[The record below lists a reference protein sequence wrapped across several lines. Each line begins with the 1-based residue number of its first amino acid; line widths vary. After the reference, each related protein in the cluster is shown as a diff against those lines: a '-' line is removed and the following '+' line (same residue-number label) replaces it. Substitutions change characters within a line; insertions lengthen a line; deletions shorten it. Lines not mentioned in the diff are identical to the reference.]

1 MGDEIYREIFSRNLR
16 KYMELNDK
24 KQNDIIRDLGINKS
38 TISSWVN
45 GTKLPRMDKVDAL
58 AKYFGVKRSD
68 LIEDKPA
75 NKEPDPQPAYYTDS
89 ETARL
94 AQEMFEDP
102 DMRSLFSMKRNMD
115 PKQFRNY
122 IDFMKAQYRL
132 EHPED

>member
-75 NKEPDPQPAYYTDS
+75 NKKPDPQSGYYGNPKTYQTAQTVFDNPS
-89 ETARL
+89 LRLLFEAAQGVSPENIELAAEMLRRFKETNS
-94 AQEMFEDP
+94 DG
-102 DMRSLFSMKRNMD
+102 
-115 PKQFRNY
+115 
-122 IDFMKAQYRL
+122 
-132 EHPED
+132 